1 MKLKLSVWVR
11 MWRKHKV
18 AQKHKRTRARKDL
31 GMLKAYPRERKTRKV
46 HLLSLQK
53 NLLRQCKKLDK
64 SKKHGKKGKQD
75 MKTEAQ
81 FKSDFSEYN
90 CLCSQA

>member
-18 AQKHKRTRARKDL
+18 VQKQKRSCARKDL

-46 HLLSLQK
+46 LPLQK
-53 NLLRQCKKLDK
+53 NLLRQCKKLEK
-64 SKKHGKKGKQD
+64 SKKHGEKGKLD